1 VLEQE
6 GGGWW
11 GLEVLR
17 AVTGVTDSGI
27 LHNVR
32 LHKFFFFHKSK
43 VAKPCWR
50 GGVPDWRQITDRT
63 GSRNL
68 LENYAA
74 AICTKT
80 SPFP

>member
-1 VLEQE
+1 MLEQE

-32 LHKFFFFHKSK
+32 LHKFFFFFINQKWQSL
-43 VAKPCWR
+43 A
-50 GGVPDWRQITDRT
+50 GGEECQIGGR
-63 GSRNL
+63 
-68 LENYAA
+68 
-74 AICTKT
+74 
-80 SPFP
+80 